1 MRSQDE
7 QRKLVKIATLYYEH
21 GYTQAKI
28 AKEFGVSRPVIAKLL
43 QQAKEEKIVSIQLND
58 TQAYTVGLALNI
70 QKKYQLKEVIVL
82 PSSMGQETIKIRQT
96 VAKAGANYIA
106 SHLATIQTIGLS
118 WGTTLADMVECIPFG
133 SWPDLKIQPLVG
145 GISSEHVYF
154 DTNHLVFCLAEKLSA
169 HCRYFYAPALAENL
183 AFAEMLNGTKI
194 VQTTLKGAKSVDLAV
209 IGVGNPQVASTWE
222 NLGYIG
228 EEEFKS
234 IGEMEHVVGDAVG
247 SLFDAQGK
255 TIQCDLTKRMIGV
268 KVEELTEIKEVMIIA
283 AGQEKAKSI
292 LALVKANRA
301 NTLIVDQQLAEKI
314 WEEGQ

>member
-1 MRSQDE
+1 MRNQEE
-7 QRKLVKIATLYYEH
+7 QRKLVKIATLYYEN

-58 TQAYTVGLALNI
+58 TQAYTVCLALKI

-82 PSSMGQETIKIRQT
+82 PSSIGQEAIKIRQA

-106 SHLATIQTIGLS
+106 SHLETIQTIGLS
-118 WGTTLADMVECIPFG
+118 WGSTLADMVECIPFG
-133 SWPDLKIQPLVG
+133 SWPNLKIQPLVG

-183 AFAEMLNGTKI
+183 AFAEMLNGTKM

-209 IGVGNPQVASTWE
+209 IGVGNPQAASTWE

-234 IGEMEHVVGDAVG
+234 IGRMEHVVGDAVG

-255 TIQCDLTKRMIGV
+255 TIQCDLTKRMIGI

-283 AGQEKAKSI
+283 AGQEKARSI

-301 NTLIVDQQLAEKI
+301 NTLIIDQQLAEKM